1 MEVIEIKTA
10 VNEVIKNIDFI
21 NFYFDKNF
29 SNQNNNV
36 KSFLQENKNIFFDV
50 DDTSLIIQDHY
61 DLPTN
66 ELANKIDHT
75 LLKPEATNNEIEILC
90 KEVDEFNFASVCVN
104 PYYVSMCK
112 ELLKNSN
119 VKVCTVIGFPLGAN
133 TTFIKVEEAKR
144 AIDEGAKEIDMV
156 INIGQLKSK
165 QYENVLDDINSI
177 VEVGKSNGALVK
189 VIIETCLLSD
199 EEKIIATLI
208 TKKAKADFVKTS
220 TGFSKGGAT
229 LFDVRLMKYLSGN
242 SLLVKAA
249 GGIRTRRDA
258 ELMIINGADRIGTS
272 SGVKIVKNL

>member
-1 MEVIEIKTA
+1 MQVIEIKTA
-10 VNEVIKNIDFI
+10 VNDVINNLDFI

-29 SNQNNNV
+29 SNLNDNL

-61 DLPTN
+61 ELPTN
-66 ELANKIDHT
+66 EIVNKIDHT
-75 LLKPEATNNEIEILC
+75 LLKQEATNKEIEKLC
-90 KEVDEFNFASVCVN
+90 KEADEFNFASVCVN
-104 PYYVSMCK
+104 PCFVSMCK
-112 ELLKNSN
+112 ELLGNSK

-133 TTFIKVEEAKR
+133 TTFIKVEEAKKT
-144 AIDEGAKEIDMV
+144 IDEGAKEIDMV

-165 QYENVLDDINSI
+165 NYEIVLNDIKNVVKVAKANS
-177 VEVGKSNGALVK
+177 VLVK

-208 TKKAKADFVKTS
+208 TKKSEANFVKTS

-229 LFDVRLMKYLSGN
+229 LFDIRLMKYVSGN
-242 SLLVKAA
+242 SLLVKAS

-258 ELMIINGADRIGTS
+258 ELMIINGVDRIGTS
-272 SGVKIVKNL
+272 SGVKIISE

>member
-1 MEVIEIKTA
+1 MEVIEIKNTI
-10 VNEVIKNIDFI
+10 NNVINNLEFI
-21 NFYFDKNF
+21 NFYFNKNF
-29 SNQNNNV
+29 SEHENNL

-50 DDTSLIIQDHY
+50 DDTSLIIQDNY
-61 DLPTN
+61 TLPTN

-75 LLKPEATNNEIEILC
+75 LLKPEAMNNEIELIC
-90 KEVDEFNFASVCVN
+90 KEADEFNFASVCVN
-104 PYYVSMCK
+104 PFYVSMCRK
-112 ELLKNSN
+112 LLKNSK

-133 TTFIKVEEAKR
+133 TTFIKVEEAKKS
-144 AIDEGAKEIDMV
+144 IDDGANEIDMV

-165 QYENVLDDINSI
+165 KYENVLTDISSV
-177 VEVGKSNGALVK
+177 VEIGKSNSVIVK

-220 TGFSKGGAT
+220 TGYSKGGAT
-229 LFDVRLMKYLSGN
+229 LLDVRLLKYVGSN
-242 SLLVKAA
+242 SILVKAS

-272 SGVKIVKNL
+272 SGVMIVKNF